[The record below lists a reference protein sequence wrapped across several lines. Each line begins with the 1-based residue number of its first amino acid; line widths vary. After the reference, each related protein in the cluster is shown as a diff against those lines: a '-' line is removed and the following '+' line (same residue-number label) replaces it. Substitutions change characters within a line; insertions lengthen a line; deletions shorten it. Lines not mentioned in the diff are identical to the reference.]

1 MFIFLSSPFNN
12 PAKEAWRFPFEV
24 RRLKYIHQYSYT
36 VFWVP
41 MFLSANDVAVNNSAC
56 ILQRRVRQLVS
67 SSSKAKKQEWEGR
80 GIRRQIGQVSLRR
93 AQWAEMRMSNENH
106 PCGEAV
112 QRGLSP
118 WRWGQGSCVFMT
130 ERRYVPKELK
140 RMCTW
145 GMGGVSDKA
154 RQDLAGS
161 CQSKKNMDII
171 LGNNRK
177 FKGLC
182 YSLNTVM

>member
-1 MFIFLSSPFNN
+1 
-12 PAKEAWRFPFEV
+12 
-24 RRLKYIHQYSYT
+24 
-36 VFWVP
+36 
-41 MFLSANDVAVNNSAC
+41 
-56 ILQRRVRQLVS
+56 
-67 SSSKAKKQEWEGR
+67 
-80 GIRRQIGQVSLRR
+80 
-93 AQWAEMRMSNENH
+93 
-106 PCGEAV
+106 
-112 QRGLSP
+112 
-118 WRWGQGSCVFMT
+118 MT

-140 RMCTW
+140 RMCT
-145 GMGGVSDKA
+145 GGVGGVSDKA